1 MKPAFLEGP
10 DGQPWTWSRF
20 GRGLRNAFSEFLFEA
35 AVAGVACLLLAGV
48 VAAVLWGWR
57 QHPPATLT
65 LAGAFAALLAY
76 GAWNLRP
83 SARSTRGKLA
93 AIAAGVVVVLL
104 LWLSYVLMYCSCL

>member
-1 MKPAFLEGP
+1 M
-10 DGQPWTWSRF
+10 
-20 GRGLRNAFSEFLFEA
+20 GRGLRNGFAEFLFEA
-35 AVAGVACLLLAGV
+35 AEAAVAAVACLLLSGV

-57 QHPPATLT
+57 EHPAAAFT
-65 LAGAFAALLAY
+65 LAGAFAALLVC

-104 LWLSYVLMYCSCL
+104 LWLNYVLVYCSCF